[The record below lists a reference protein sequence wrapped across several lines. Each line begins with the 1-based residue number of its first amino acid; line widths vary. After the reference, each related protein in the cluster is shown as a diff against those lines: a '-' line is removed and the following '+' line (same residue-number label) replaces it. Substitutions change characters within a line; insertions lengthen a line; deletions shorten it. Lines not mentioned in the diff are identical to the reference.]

1 MQALQLRLLF
11 NRHYLCRSLTRR
23 RFQSQRYVVHQSN
36 KQDSSSWRSLPIAR
50 FSLLA
55 LGSGA
60 IAYDGLVNEFTYCG
74 AAVRFVRSLKT
85 ASLIA
90 ADYMLLN
97 DNDVQYESKLKA
109 LHQKSADR
117 LLETCLLNGGLY
129 IKVGQG
135 FAAINHILPV
145 EYTRTLSKLQDS
157 CLPTPSSDVQ
167 KVFQKDFGLLPE
179 EIYVDFDYKPVA
191 AASLAQ
197 VFKAKLPNGEQVAVK
212 VQYND
217 LQKRFISDL
226 GTIIF
231 LQDIVEFFFKD
242 YNFGWIL
249 NDLRKNLV
257 QELNFIQEGKNAERC
272 AKDLKKFDFVRV
284 PQVHWS
290 HTKTRVLTLEWM
302 DGCKISDIKSIKAQN
317 LSLHDIDVK
326 LFQTFSEQIFYS
338 GFVHADPH
346 PGNIFVRPNAK
357 GRADIILLD
366 HGLYEELPA
375 EVRGPLCEFWEATVL
390 RNEAKMKTA
399 AQKIGIADY
408 MRFAEVLFQQPI
420 RIRGGRIRS
429 KLNQEDIEY
438 MQMVA
443 KKNFELIMGTL
454 KEMPRSMLFVVRN
467 LNTVRAISHQHGDV
481 VDRPRI
487 MARYAQRC
495 LYNKQ
500 SPIQYVR
507 WLCHRI
513 YFEYCMWL
521 TTFKMQLINWYF
533 NVLYL
538 LGRAPASAKTIMQ
551 DLLNPDHLNH

>member
-1 MQALQLRLLF
+1 
-11 NRHYLCRSLTRR
+11 
-23 RFQSQRYVVHQSN
+23 
-36 KQDSSSWRSLPIAR
+36 
-50 FSLLA
+50 
-55 LGSGA
+55 
-60 IAYDGLVNEFTYCG
+60 
-74 AAVRFVRSLKT
+74 
-85 ASLIA
+85 
-90 ADYMLLN
+90 MLLN